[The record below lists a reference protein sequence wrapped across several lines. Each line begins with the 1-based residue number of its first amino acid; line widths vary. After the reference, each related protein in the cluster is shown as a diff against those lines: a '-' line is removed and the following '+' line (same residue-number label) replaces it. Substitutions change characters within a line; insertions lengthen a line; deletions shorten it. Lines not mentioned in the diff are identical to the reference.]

1 MRLDDDSS
9 LLSCIDYDLFQF
21 MRDNDLAYGYRQL
34 AFDFPR
40 VAQPIWNMS
49 FEYLESKSIPK
60 TEMFMNHQKNH
71 RWDCLA
77 PYNNFL
83 ISKLSFWTS
92 PEVQSWLYHV
102 DSSGIQ
108 YTGRISDLPV
118 QTITLEMFM
127 PAKQVHQF
135 TDFAYSHFTLFS
147 SGRCMWGALSWS
159 AKTWADSN
167 KRYLPRKAT
176 YLGEHNGDI
185 MYGCGGMALSNWP

>member
-77 PYNNFL
+77 PL
-83 ISKLSFWTS
+83 QQLS
-92 PEVQSWLYHV
+92 
-102 DSSGIQ
+102 
-108 YTGRISDLPV
+108 
-118 QTITLEMFM
+118 
-127 PAKQVHQF
+127 
-135 TDFAYSHFTLFS
+135 DFKAVVLDVARGSIL
-147 SGRCMWGALSWS
+147 ALSCRFLRHS
-159 AKTWADSN
+159 VHGP
-167 KRYLPRKAT
+167 Y
-176 YLGEHNGDI
+176 
-185 MYGCGGMALSNWP
+185 